1 MSDVFGG
8 LLDAIDIDLLTSG
21 YRRKFIGQLEVYKEY
36 FSRSIEQYKKRQDL
50 TFMEKISPGSKKER
64 EDTDK
69 RILSQLTDYIDLLSD
84 IYEKCSFFLPDEEA
98 SKGISEEYDFLM
110 SQLND
115 MKGGTDDEEM
125 MGWLMDGEAANQ
137 ELLKRCFAAE
147 RSVIDSLTNLHHFL
161 VGLKALKADEFKDW
175 QRAKLI
181 QDRCAEKIL
190 EQKFEG
196 VDCIDCLNRALNSI
210 GEDTWQKMDKI
221 SQKLIVSAEILLE
234 RIPANSDFD
243 YAAVCLTAT
252 KALEIEMGKRYF
264 VDYINYSHDNNI
276 RNLTS
281 GLIKDGES
289 TRSEAEFSFEFLE
302 GITGY
307 TVDSQ
312 GNMKIIPKY
321 SGDNMVFLDYAY
333 KNLTDTS
340 SKQDSE
346 EMIRN
351 QVFAANVIK
360 TNFRD
365 AAALGDRLSYN
376 DARECMDYLIDEQRA
391 FGIILEQFKK

>member
-8 LLDAIDIDLLTSG
+8 LLDAIDVDLLTSG
-21 YRRKFIGQLEVYKEY
+21 FRRKYIGQLEVYKEY
-36 FSRSIEQYKKRQDL
+36 FSRSIEQYKKRRDL
-50 TFMEKISPGSKKER
+50 SFMEKISPGSKKER

-69 RILSQLTDYIDLLSD
+69 RILSQLVDYIDLLSD
-84 IYEKCSFFLPDEEA
+84 IYEKCSYFLPDEELGR
-98 SKGISEEYDFLM
+98 GITEEYDMLM
-110 SQLND
+110 SEIND
-115 MKGGTDDEEM
+115 MKEGTDDEEM
-125 MGWLMDGEAANQ
+125 VEWLLDGEAANQ
-137 ELLKRCFAAE
+137 DLLKRCFRAE
-147 RSVIDSLTNLHHFL
+147 RGVIDSLTNLHHFL
-161 VGLKALKADEFKDW
+161 VGIKSIKADEFKDW
-175 QRAKLI
+175 QKAKLI

-264 VDYINYSHDNNI
+264 VDYIKYSHDNNI

-281 GLIKDGES
+281 GLIKDGTC

-307 TVDSQ
+307 SVDENGEMSV
-312 GNMKIIPKY
+312 IPKY

-333 KNLTDTS
+333 KQLTDTS

-346 EMIRN
+346 EMVMN

-365 AAALGDRLSYN
+365 AAALGDRLTYN

-391 FGIILEQFKK
+391 FGIILEQFKN